1 MADRADLE
9 QRLAKM
15 TEQIANGERHIVQ
28 QRDIIAE
35 LERGDRPAD
44 YARYLLAG
52 LEILQAA
59 LGDTSHRKKSPS
71 SLMPAWGSELL
82 PQLRL

>member
-1 MADRADLE
+1 MADGAALE
-9 QRLAKM
+9 QRLAKI

-59 LGDTSHRKKSPS
+59 RQNSRSQLLKELRKNSN
-71 SLMPAWGSELL
+71 
-82 PQLRL
+82 

>member
-1 MADRADLE
+1 MADRAALE
-9 QRLAKM
+9 QRLAKI
-15 TEQIANGERHIVQ
+15 TEQIAKGERHIAQ

-35 LERGDRPAD
+35 LERSDRPAD

-59 LGDTSHRKKSPS
+59 RQNSQSQLLKELSKNS
-71 SLMPAWGSELL
+71 S
-82 PQLRL
+82 

>member
-1 MADRADLE
+1 MADRAALE
-9 QRLAKM
+9 QRLAKI

-52 LEILQAA
+52 LELLQAA
-59 LGDTSHRKKSPS
+59 HQNSRDQLLKE
-71 SLMPAWGSELL
+71 LSED
-82 PQLRL
+82 PN

>member
-1 MADRADLE
+1 MADRAALE
-9 QRLAKM
+9 QRLAKV

-44 YARYLLAG
+44 FARYLLAG

-59 LGDTSHRKKSPS
+59 RQNSRSQLLK
-71 SLMPAWGSELL
+71 ELSKNSN
-82 PQLRL
+82 

>member
-1 MADRADLE
+1 MADRAALE
-9 QRLAKM
+9 QRLAKIA
-15 TEQIANGERHIVQ
+15 EQIANGERHIAQ

-35 LERGDRPAD
+35 LERSDRPAD

-59 LGDTSHRKKSPS
+59 RQNSRSQLLK
-71 SLMPAWGSELL
+71 ELSKNSN
-82 PQLRL
+82 

>member
-9 QRLAKM
+9 QRLAKI

-59 LGDTSHRKKSPS
+59 RQNSRSQLLKELRTSVRS
-71 SLMPAWGSELL
+71 
-82 PQLRL
+82 

>member
-1 MADRADLE
+1 MADRAALE
-9 QRLAKM
+9 QRLAKI

-59 LGDTSHRKKSPS
+59 RQNSRSQLLK
-71 SLMPAWGSELL
+71 ELSKNSN
-82 PQLRL
+82 

>member
-1 MADRADLE
+1 MADRTALE
-9 QRLAKM
+9 QRLAKI
-15 TEQIANGERHIVQ
+15 TEHIANGERHIAQ

-35 LERGDRPAD
+35 LERSDRPAD

-59 LGDTSHRKKSPS
+59 RQNFRSQLLK
-71 SLMPAWGSELL
+71 ELSKNSN
-82 PQLRL
+82 

>member
-1 MADRADLE
+1 MFDKG
-9 QRLAKM
+9 LAKI
-15 TEQIANGERHIVQ
+15 TEQIANGERHIAQ

-35 LERGDRPAD
+35 LERSDRPAD

-59 LGDTSHRKKSPS
+59 RQNFRSQLLK
-71 SLMPAWGSELL
+71 ELSKNSN
-82 PQLRL
+82 

>member
-1 MADRADLE
+1 MADRAALE
-9 QRLAKM
+9 QRLAKI
-15 TEQIANGERHIVQ
+15 TEQTANGERHIAQ

-35 LERGDRPAD
+35 LERSDRPTD

-59 LGDTSHRKKSPS
+59 RQNFRSQL
-71 SLMPAWGSELL
+71 LQELSKNSN
-82 PQLRL
+82 